1 MLKGE
6 SVDISRLA
14 KLSQM
19 TVGLQEAKKLK
30 KGFKEILKTISDLE
44 KLNTKKVSSTFQV
57 TGLKNIF
64 RQDKI
69 DKSRMLTQKQALS
82 NAKKKY
88 QGYFVVPAIF
98 K

>member
-1 MLKGE
+1 MPKDQK
-6 SVDISRLA
+6 VDINRLA
-14 KLSQM
+14 QLSQM
-19 TVGLQEAKKLK
+19 TVSLQEAKKLK
-30 KGFKEILKTISDLE
+30 KGFKEILKTFSDLE
-44 KLNTKKVSSTFQV
+44 KLNTKKISSTFQV

-64 RQDKI
+64 RKDKI
-69 DKSRMLTQKQALS
+69 DKTRMLTQKQALS

>member
-1 MLKGE
+1 MSKNDK
-6 SVDISRLA
+6 VDVNHLA

-19 TVGLQEAKKLK
+19 TVTPQEAKKLQ
-30 KGFKEILKTISDLE
+30 KGFKEILKTISALD
-44 KLNTKKVSSTFQV
+44 KLKTKKVSSTFQV

-64 RQDKI
+64 RQDEI
-69 DKSRMLTQKQALS
+69 DKSRILTQEQALS

>member
-1 MLKGE
+1 MLKGK

-19 TVGLQEAKKLK
+19 TVSSKEAKKLQA
-30 KGFKEILKTISDLE
+30 GFKEILKTISNLE
-44 KLNTKKVSSTFQV
+44 KLNTKRVSSTFQV

-64 RQDKI
+64 RKDKI
-69 DKSRMLTQKQALS
+69 DKTRMLTQKQALS